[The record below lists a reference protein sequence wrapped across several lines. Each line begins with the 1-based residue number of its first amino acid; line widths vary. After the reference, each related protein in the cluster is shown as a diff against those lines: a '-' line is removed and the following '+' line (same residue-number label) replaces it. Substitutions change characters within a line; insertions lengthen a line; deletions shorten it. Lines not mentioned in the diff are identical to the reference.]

1 MRKAGCC
8 FRCGWI
14 AEVVENDV
22 TGFIVKA
29 NDIEAT
35 TEAIERLILDKELR
49 EKFGRAGRIR
59 VKDKFDWQK
68 NFNDMINIY
77 NQTVSK

>member
-1 MRKAGCC
+1 VG
-8 FRCGWI
+8 GLP
-14 AEVVENDV
+14 EVVENNV

-35 TEAIERLILDKELR
+35 ANAINKLIHNKELR
-49 EKFGRAGRIR
+49 EKFGSVGRVR

-68 NFNDMINIY
+68 NVIDMINIY
-77 NQTVSK
+77 NQIVSN